1 MKRYFL
7 NIKIKAKN
15 STLPIIIKIIKN
27 DFDMTLIFLKSKYS
41 RLNKL
46 ELTVFI
52 IVNIPSLKDCINEM
66 PVIESKAVT
75 LVNEMMNIRIDKKYL
90 LITS

>member
-1 MKRYFL
+1 M
-7 NIKIKAKN
+7 
-15 STLPIIIKIIKN
+15 KIIKN
-27 DFDMTLIFLKSKYS
+27 DFDIILIFLKSKYS

-52 IVNIPSLKDCINEM
+52 IVNIPSLNDCTNEM

-75 LVNEMMNIRIDKKYL
+75 VVNEMMNIRIDKKYL

>member
-1 MKRYFL
+1 MK
-7 NIKIKAKN
+7 
-15 STLPIIIKIIKN
+15 T
-27 DFDMTLIFLKSKYS
+27 DFDTTLIFLKSKYS

-46 ELTVFI
+46 EFTVFI
-52 IVNIPSLKDCINEM
+52 IVNIPSLNDCINEM

-75 LVNEMMNIRIDKKYL
+75 VVNEMMKIRIDKKYL